1 MVAGDVIDEV
11 TVELFFGLMGRAW
24 RLPKLPDVDEGG
36 LFFLGRPTFLEE
48 KLVIL
53 ENRSYRFSF
62 KME

>member
-1 MVAGDVIDEV
+1 MVEGDVTDEV
-11 TVELFFGLMGRAW
+11 TVEVFFGLMGRAW

-53 ENRSYRFSF
+53 KIRSFGFSF
-62 KME
+62 RME